1 MKKILI
7 YGIGNLARQDDALG
21 ILFVEEIKAWAEK
34 YDYNFIDTDCNYQL
48 NIEDA
53 AQIVNY
59 DTVIFV
65 DASIDERVKD
75 CLLELVD
82 LSDAKLTFS
91 THSASPNYIVFL
103 CKQMFNV
110 LPASYIMHIR
120 GYSFEFAEKISP
132 EAKKNLQ
139 KALQFLTKW
148 IVKNYL

>member
-21 ILFVEEIKAWAEK
+21 ILFVEKIKAWAEK

-53 AQIVNY
+53 VQIVNY

-65 DASIDERVKD
+65 DASIDKRVKD
-75 CLLELVD
+75 FLLESVD

-91 THSASPNYIVFL
+91 THSASPNFIVFL

-110 LPASYIMHIR
+110 LPVSYILHIK
-120 GYSFEFAEKISP
+120 GYSFEFAEKIST
-132 EAKKNLQ
+132 EAEENLQ
-139 KALQFLTKW
+139 KAVQFFTKW
-148 IVKNYL
+148 IEKNYL